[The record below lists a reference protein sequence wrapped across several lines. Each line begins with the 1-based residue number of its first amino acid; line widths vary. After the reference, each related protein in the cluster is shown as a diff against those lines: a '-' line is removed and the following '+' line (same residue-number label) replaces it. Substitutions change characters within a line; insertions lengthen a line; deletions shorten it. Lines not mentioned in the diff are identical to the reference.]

1 MPRPRTVENEAIFL
15 AVARVIGQV
24 GPTKLTLARIAKEA
38 GLAAPTL
45 VQRFGSKT
53 GLLRAMSKAARGE
66 SGMFVDGL
74 RAKERSPA
82 ALVREFLLCF
92 AGMAPSPEVLTN
104 HTLAYLQLDLADPV
118 MRRQLVASGLE
129 QAEVLEGLIRQA
141 VDAGEFERSADP
153 ATLARI
159 LPRLVIG
166 SLLAWGLHRTGAAR
180 DWLARDVDAVLA
192 PHRPVGPSRSNRPTA

>member
-1 MPRPRTVENEAIFL
+1 MPRPRTVENEAIFT

-24 GPTKLTLARIAKEA
+24 GPAKLTLARIAKEA

-66 SGMFVDGL
+66 SAGFIEAL
-74 RAKERSPA
+74 RAKVASPVGQ
-82 ALVREFLLCF
+82 VREFLLCF
-92 AGMAPSPEVLTN
+92 AGMAPTPEVLTN

-129 QAEVLEGLIRQA
+129 QEQALEGLIRQA
-141 VDAGEFERSADP
+141 VLAGELVPTANP
-153 ATLARI
+153 ATLARV

-166 SLLAWGLHRTGAAR
+166 SLLGWGLHRTGTAR
-180 DWLARDVDAVLA
+180 AWLARDVDAALA
-192 PHRPVGPSRSNRPTA
+192 PYRPEGRG

>member
-1 MPRPRTVENEAIFL
+1 MPRPRTVENEAIFM

-24 GPTKLTLARIAKEA
+24 GPAKLTLARIAQEA

-66 SGMFVDGL
+66 SSGFLDGL
-74 RAKERSPA
+74 RVKERSPA

-92 AGMAPSPEVLTN
+92 AGMAPSPEALTN

-118 MRRQLVASGLE
+118 MRRQLVAAGLE
-129 QAEVLEGLIRQA
+129 QAQVLEGLIRQA
-141 VDAGEFERSADP
+141 VDAGELEPTANP

-166 SLLAWGLHRTGAAR
+166 SLLGWGLHRTGAAR
-180 DWLARDVDAVLA
+180 AWLARDVDAALA
-192 PHRPVGPSRSNRPTA
+192 PYRRSGPG

>member
-1 MPRPRTVENEAIFL
+1 MPRPRTVENEAIFG
-15 AVARVIGQV
+15 AVARVIGQG
-24 GPTKLTLARIAKEA
+24 GPAKLTLARIAKEA

-66 SGMFVDGL
+66 SAAFVEGL

-118 MRRQLVASGLE
+118 MRRQLAAAGVDQE
-129 QAEVLEGLIRQA
+129 QVLARLIREA
-141 VDAGEFERSADP
+141 VDAGELDPGADP

-166 SLLAWGLHRTGAAR
+166 SLLGWGLHRTGAAR
-180 DWLARDVDAVLA
+180 DWLARDVDAALA
-192 PHRPVGPSRSNRPTA
+192 PYWRAGPR